1 MASANESTSTNSST
15 PQKRPKSRIFFFGRN
30 TRSPVLFGTGL
41 THKSHHP
48 KRGLTKSDG
57 VKLHRFCW
65 CLSWGRD
72 MSSKPSKFFKGL
84 VLMREEGIL
93 GTFLNCRSF
102 SAEPCEKFRVYRWWK
117 KSCTSWYGKN
127 PIIYRVLYIPGG
139 AGFLPSTI
147 MRALIW
153 EVYFHFPLY
162 FNTVHLYVWTDSLI
176 FSSPGVRV
184 DPYDVKHLTV
194 TPVIKWSYS
203 WGSLNIKVFHA
214 MSLNPFWVTT
224 SPTPRS
230 HRNAGSESFHWE
242 MLL

>member
-1 MASANESTSTNSST
+1 LRCIGIINN
-15 PQKRPKSRIFFFGRN
+15 
-30 TRSPVLFGTGL
+30 
-41 THKSHHP
+41 HHYFAILCSF
-48 KRGLTKSDG
+48 RLQHTQ
-57 VKLHRFCW
+57 R
-65 CLSWGRD
+65 R
-72 MSSKPSKFFKGL
+72 SKPAMANAPQWWWSGKAACAICFELSEAK
-84 VLMREEGIL
+84 VSQKVS
-93 GTFLNCRSF
+93 NYC
-102 SAEPCEKFRVYRWWK
+102 WWK